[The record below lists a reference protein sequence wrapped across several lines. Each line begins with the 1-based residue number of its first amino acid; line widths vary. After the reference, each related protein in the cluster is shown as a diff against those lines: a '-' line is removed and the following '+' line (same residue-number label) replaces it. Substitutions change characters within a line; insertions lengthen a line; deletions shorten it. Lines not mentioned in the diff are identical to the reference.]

1 MSALDTEPFP
11 RFALL
16 SAGALVGL
24 SLIATTA
31 VRLTRTLSPE
41 APPALAAAT
50 APVASIDLRFQ
61 DQADGSIRITRVGGD
76 GTFVTAGVVRPG
88 EGGFIRGVMRGLA
101 RDRISRHI
109 GEAPPFRLS
118 LSQAGA
124 LSLLDTATGRDI
136 DLESFGASN
145 RDSFFTLMRPEL
157 TRPATATAPGAQAL

>member
-31 VRLTRTLSPE
+31 VRLTRTLGPQ
-41 APPALAAAT
+41 APPALAAAA

-61 DQADGSIRITRVGGD
+61 DQADGSIRITRADGA
-76 GTFVTAGVVRPG
+76 GTFVTAGVVHPG

-118 LSQAGA
+118 LSQAGT
-124 LSLLDTATGRDI
+124 LSLRDTATGRDI

-145 RDSFFTLMRPEL
+145 RDSFFTLIRPEL
-157 TRPATATAPGAQAL
+157 TRPATANAAGAHTL